1 MFFPTFEVLK
11 LVALQT
17 SLHIRLAYTRS
28 KAEATKR
35 SLSSHSTLATCSK
48 QDFRSLAYH
57 AAAEYIAEYN
67 DRLVTHHFLH
77 EMFPN
82 ADSSVNVERLKNAM

>member
-17 SLHIRLAYTRS
+17 FLHIRLAYTRS

-57 AAAEYIAEYN
+57 AAAEYNE
-67 DRLVTHHFLH
+67 RLVTHHFLH